1 MEASGF
7 MTGVPITVMV
17 EHGKDSD

>member
-1 MEASGF
+1 MEESGF